1 MRRAS
6 LFCAALCVMM
16 FLTALP
22 SPGQDRGEDLAG
34 IYRNY
39 FKLILDRDNAG
50 AWNGLT
56 DESKTLI
63 AGLIAKEAKK
73 PAAMILDMLEKNEK
87 SIRDTYFNTFRED
100 SVDFLREL
108 YDRGKYTVKSVRGDE
123 AVVTI
128 EVKKELKDFRMARKN
143 GKWKV
148 DFFKDV
154 WPGTTGSPD
163 R

>member
-1 MRRAS
+1 M
-6 LFCAALCVMM
+6 
-16 FLTALP
+16 
-22 SPGQDRGEDLAG
+22 
-34 IYRNY
+34 
-39 FKLILDRDNAG
+39 
-50 AWNGLT
+50 
-56 DESKTLI
+56 
-63 AGLIAKEAKK
+63 
-73 PAAMILDMLEKNEK
+73 
-87 SIRDTYFNTFRED
+87 
-100 SVDFLREL
+100 
-108 YDRGKYTVKSVRGDE
+108 KSVRGDE